1 MIIAKSKLSAEQRI
15 ELVHVSLMRSPEF
28 ALFAGLFMVG
38 QVKVVDEPL
47 TARTNGRDVEYGREF
62 VSELSDKEL
71 AFLVM
76 HENMHKCYRHLTTW
90 QSLYEIDGNIANIAC
105 DYVIN
110 IQLVDLDPNGK
121 LIMMPMDKKTG
132 RRLGWLDAKYRG
144 MDSKQVF
151 DDLIKNCKKV
161 KPPKGKKG
169 EKIEGDGDGE
179 DDEGDEGE
187 DDGKDRQGVDDSN
200 GNPKGFDEHD
210 WKNAKSM
217 TEKEKEELA
226 KEVDSALRQGS
237 IYAGKVGAN
246 VPRQIGELLKPEI
259 NWREVLKRFV
269 KTHLKDRDAP
279 SWRKAHRNYLWQ
291 DVILPSIIGKRVKHL
306 VIAIDTSGSIVGPM
320 LDLFLTELNKVVT
333 DVNPE
338 KLDILYWDTSVCN
351 HETFKG
357 GDKKSIV
364 HRTNPRG
371 GGGTNPDCVSA
382 HMRDH
387 KLAPDALIVLTDGYM
402 HSEPRNW
409 AFIKTPSLWCVI
421 GNDNYQPPH
430 GQLVVIKEKS

>member
-1 MIIAKSKLSAEQRI
+1 MIMAKSKLTEEQRL

-38 QVKVVDEPL
+38 RNEVVDDPI
-47 TARTNGRDVEYGREF
+47 TARTNGRDAQYGRKF
-62 VSELSDKEL
+62 VSELTDKEL

-90 QSLYEIDGNIANIAC
+90 HSLYEINAEVANLAC

-110 IQLVDLDPNGK
+110 VQLVDLDPHGK
-121 LIMMPMDKKTG
+121 LIMMPIDKQTG
-132 RRLGWLDAKYRG
+132 KVMGALDYKYRG

-151 DDLIKNCKKV
+151 DDLMKNAKKQ
-161 KPPKGKKG
+161 KPPKGRESEDG
-169 EKIEGDGDGE
+169 QGSEPDDGDGDG
-179 DDEGDEGE
+179 GGNN
-187 DDGKDRQGVDDSN
+187 RQGVDDSN
-200 GNPKGFDEHD
+200 GKPKGFDEHD
-210 WKNAKSM
+210 WENAKEM

-246 VPRQIGELLKPEI
+246 IPRQIGELLKPEI
-259 NWREVLKRFV
+259 NWRDVLKRFV

-306 VIAIDTSGSIVGPM
+306 VVAIDASGSIIGPM

-338 KLDILYWDTSVCN
+338 KIDILYWDTEVCN
-351 HETFKG
+351 HETFTG
-357 GDKKSIV
+357 SDKKSIV

-371 GGGTNPDCVSA
+371 GGGTNPDCVA
-382 HMRDH
+382 DHMRKH

-402 HSEPRNW
+402 HSAPQNW
-409 AFIKTPSLWCVI
+409 ASIKTPSLWCVI
-421 GNDNYQPPH
+421 GNDRYTPPH
-430 GQLVVIKEKS
+430 GQLVLIKDKS